1 MSCYEALA
9 ASYDG
14 LTRDIPYEKYLRFFK
29 TLLRRHGVTA
39 TTVLDLACGTG
50 SLSVLL
56 AKHGYRV
63 LGVDRSEEML
73 TVAAEKAMELE
84 ENQPFFAAQPMQRLK
99 IPEPVDACVCALDS
113 INYVTKP
120 QDVQKAFRRVYE
132 SLRPGGLFV
141 FDINTPYKLES
152 LDGQVF
158 LDETEDSYC
167 VWRAVYDRRHSLC
180 RYGMDLFQRLEDDTW
195 ERSFEEHVERA
206 YTPQELSGWLMDAG
220 FADSIFGEVFDR
232 LFNKENGVAV
242 AAVEY
247 PDVRDVLAQVH
258 EAGGIAV
265 LAHPYVYD
273 STDLMQQLVKEELLD
288 GIEVHHPSHDEA
300 RRTALTDFAKEHH
313 LLMTAGS
320 DCHRPGDEGTT
331 GILAETLPEDSFGY
345 ADLIRS
351 GKYTIIRPE

>member
-56 AKHGYRV
+56 AKHGYEV

-141 FDINTPYKLES
+141 FDINTPYKLEG

-167 VWRAVYDRRHSLC
+167 VWRAVYDKRHSLC
-180 RYGMDLFQRLEDDTW
+180 RYGMDLFQQANDGLW

-206 YTPQELSGWLMDAG
+206 YTPEELSQWLTDAG
-220 FADSIFGEVFDR
+220 FAQVERFANLRLEAPEADELRIFF
-232 LFNKENGVAV
+232 
-242 AAVEY
+242 AAKK
-247 PDVRDVLAQVH
+247 
-258 EAGGIAV
+258 G
-265 LAHPYVYD
+265 
-273 STDLMQQLVKEELLD
+273 
-288 GIEVHHPSHDEA
+288 
-300 RRTALTDFAKEHH
+300 
-313 LLMTAGS
+313 
-320 DCHRPGDEGTT
+320 
-331 GILAETLPEDSFGY
+331 
-345 ADLIRS
+345 
-351 GKYTIIRPE
+351 

>member
-84 ENQPFFAAQPMQRLK
+84 ENQPFFVAQPMQRLR

-141 FDINTPYKLES
+141 FDINTPYKLEG

-167 VWRAVYDRRHSLC
+167 VWRAVYDKRHSLC
-180 RYGMDLFQRLEDDTW
+180 RYGMDLFQQANDGLW

-206 YTPQELSGWLMDAG
+206 YTPEELSQWLTDAG
-220 FADSIFGEVFDR
+220 FAQVERFANLRLEAPEADELRIFF
-232 LFNKENGVAV
+232 
-242 AAVEY
+242 AAKK
-247 PDVRDVLAQVH
+247 
-258 EAGGIAV
+258 G
-265 LAHPYVYD
+265 
-273 STDLMQQLVKEELLD
+273 
-288 GIEVHHPSHDEA
+288 
-300 RRTALTDFAKEHH
+300 
-313 LLMTAGS
+313 
-320 DCHRPGDEGTT
+320 
-331 GILAETLPEDSFGY
+331 
-345 ADLIRS
+345 
-351 GKYTIIRPE
+351 

>member
-56 AKHGYRV
+56 AKHGYEV

-84 ENQPFFAAQPMQRLK
+84 ENQPFFVAQPMQRLK

-167 VWRAVYDRRHSLC
+167 VWRAVYDKRHSLC
-180 RYGMDLFQRLEDDTW
+180 RYGMDLFQQANDGLW

-206 YTPQELSGWLMDAG
+206 YTPEELSQWLTDAG
-220 FADSIFGEVFDR
+220 FTQVEQFGNLRLEAPENTELRIFF
-232 LFNKENGVAV
+232 
-242 AAVEY
+242 AAKK
-247 PDVRDVLAQVH
+247 
-258 EAGGIAV
+258 G
-265 LAHPYVYD
+265 
-273 STDLMQQLVKEELLD
+273 
-288 GIEVHHPSHDEA
+288 
-300 RRTALTDFAKEHH
+300 
-313 LLMTAGS
+313 
-320 DCHRPGDEGTT
+320 
-331 GILAETLPEDSFGY
+331 
-345 ADLIRS
+345 
-351 GKYTIIRPE
+351 

>member
-56 AKHGYRV
+56 AKHGYEV

-84 ENQPFFAAQPMQRLK
+84 ENQPFFVAQPMQRLR

-141 FDINTPYKLES
+141 FDINTPYKLEG

-167 VWRAVYDRRHSLC
+167 VWRAVYDKRHSLC
-180 RYGMDLFQRLEDDTW
+180 RYGMDLFQQANDGLW

-206 YTPQELSGWLMDAG
+206 YTPEELSQWLTDAG
-220 FADSIFGEVFDR
+220 FAQVERFANLRLEAPEADELRIFF
-232 LFNKENGVAV
+232 
-242 AAVEY
+242 AAKK
-247 PDVRDVLAQVH
+247 
-258 EAGGIAV
+258 G
-265 LAHPYVYD
+265 
-273 STDLMQQLVKEELLD
+273 
-288 GIEVHHPSHDEA
+288 
-300 RRTALTDFAKEHH
+300 
-313 LLMTAGS
+313 
-320 DCHRPGDEGTT
+320 
-331 GILAETLPEDSFGY
+331 
-345 ADLIRS
+345 
-351 GKYTIIRPE
+351 

>member
-84 ENQPFFAAQPMQRLK
+84 ENQPFFVAQPMQRLR

-141 FDINTPYKLES
+141 FDINTPYKLEG

-180 RYGMDLFQRLEDDTW
+180 RYGMDLFQQANDGLW

-206 YTPQELSGWLMDAG
+206 YTPEELSQWLTDAG
-220 FADSIFGEVFDR
+220 FAQ
-232 LFNKENGVAV
+232 
-242 AAVEY
+242 VE
-247 PDVRDVLAQVH
+247 R
-258 EAGGIAV
+258 
-265 LAHPYVYD
+265 
-273 STDLMQQLVKEELLD
+273 
-288 GIEVHHPSHDEA
+288 
-300 RRTALTDFAKEHH
+300 FAN
-313 LLMTAGS
+313 L
-320 DCHRPGDEGTT
+320 
-331 GILAETLPEDSFGY
+331 
-345 ADLIRS
+345 
-351 GKYTIIRPE
+351 RPEAPKADELRIFFAAKKG

>member
-56 AKHGYRV
+56 AKHGYEV

-84 ENQPFFAAQPMQRLK
+84 ENQPFFVAQPMQRLK

-167 VWRAVYDRRHSLC
+167 VWRAVYDKRHSLC
-180 RYGMDLFQRLEDDTW
+180 RYGMDLFQQANDGLW

-206 YTPQELSGWLMDAG
+206 YTPAELSQWLTDAG
-220 FADSIFGEVFDR
+220 FAQVERFANLRLEAPEVDELRIFF
-232 LFNKENGVAV
+232 
-242 AAVEY
+242 AAKK
-247 PDVRDVLAQVH
+247 
-258 EAGGIAV
+258 G
-265 LAHPYVYD
+265 
-273 STDLMQQLVKEELLD
+273 
-288 GIEVHHPSHDEA
+288 
-300 RRTALTDFAKEHH
+300 
-313 LLMTAGS
+313 
-320 DCHRPGDEGTT
+320 
-331 GILAETLPEDSFGY
+331 
-345 ADLIRS
+345 
-351 GKYTIIRPE
+351 

>member
-84 ENQPFFAAQPMQRLK
+84 ENQPLFVAQPMQRLK

-167 VWRAVYDRRHSLC
+167 VWRAVYEKRHSLC
-180 RYGMDLFQRLEDDTW
+180 RYGMDLFQQANDGVW

-206 YTPQELSGWLMDAG
+206 YTPEELSRGLTDAG
-220 FADSIFGEVFDR
+220 FAQVERFANLRLEAPEADELRIFF
-232 LFNKENGVAV
+232 
-242 AAVEY
+242 AAKK
-247 PDVRDVLAQVH
+247 
-258 EAGGIAV
+258 G
-265 LAHPYVYD
+265 
-273 STDLMQQLVKEELLD
+273 
-288 GIEVHHPSHDEA
+288 
-300 RRTALTDFAKEHH
+300 
-313 LLMTAGS
+313 
-320 DCHRPGDEGTT
+320 
-331 GILAETLPEDSFGY
+331 
-345 ADLIRS
+345 
-351 GKYTIIRPE
+351 

>member
-56 AKHGYRV
+56 AKHGYEV

-84 ENQPFFAAQPMQRLK
+84 ENQPFFVAQPMQRLR
-99 IPEPVDACVCALDS
+99 IHEPVDACVCALDS

-141 FDINTPYKLES
+141 FDINTPYKLEG

-167 VWRAVYDRRHSLC
+167 VWRAVYDKRHSLC
-180 RYGMDLFQRLEDDTW
+180 RYGMDLFQQANDGLW

-206 YTPQELSGWLMDAG
+206 YTPEELSGWLADAG
-220 FADSIFGEVFDR
+220 FAQIEQFGNLRLEAPENTELRIFF
-232 LFNKENGVAV
+232 
-242 AAVEY
+242 AAKK
-247 PDVRDVLAQVH
+247 
-258 EAGGIAV
+258 G
-265 LAHPYVYD
+265 
-273 STDLMQQLVKEELLD
+273 
-288 GIEVHHPSHDEA
+288 
-300 RRTALTDFAKEHH
+300 
-313 LLMTAGS
+313 
-320 DCHRPGDEGTT
+320 
-331 GILAETLPEDSFGY
+331 
-345 ADLIRS
+345 
-351 GKYTIIRPE
+351 

>member
-141 FDINTPYKLES
+141 FDINTPYKLEG

-167 VWRAVYDRRHSLC
+167 VWRAVYDKRHRLC
-180 RYGMDLFQRLEDDTW
+180 RYGMDLFQQANDGLW

-206 YTPQELSGWLMDAG
+206 YTPEELSQWLTDAG
-220 FADSIFGEVFDR
+220 FAQVERFANLRLEAPEADELRIFF
-232 LFNKENGVAV
+232 
-242 AAVEY
+242 AAKK
-247 PDVRDVLAQVH
+247 
-258 EAGGIAV
+258 G
-265 LAHPYVYD
+265 
-273 STDLMQQLVKEELLD
+273 
-288 GIEVHHPSHDEA
+288 
-300 RRTALTDFAKEHH
+300 
-313 LLMTAGS
+313 
-320 DCHRPGDEGTT
+320 
-331 GILAETLPEDSFGY
+331 
-345 ADLIRS
+345 
-351 GKYTIIRPE
+351 

>member
-84 ENQPFFAAQPMQRLK
+84 ENQPLFVAQPMQRLK

-167 VWRAVYDRRHSLC
+167 VWRAVYEKRHSLC
-180 RYGMDLFQRLEDDTW
+180 RYGMDLFQQANDGLW

-206 YTPQELSGWLMDAG
+206 YTPEELSRLLTDAG
-220 FADSIFGEVFDR
+220 FAQVERFANLRLEAPEADELRIFF
-232 LFNKENGVAV
+232 
-242 AAVEY
+242 AAKK
-247 PDVRDVLAQVH
+247 
-258 EAGGIAV
+258 G
-265 LAHPYVYD
+265 
-273 STDLMQQLVKEELLD
+273 
-288 GIEVHHPSHDEA
+288 
-300 RRTALTDFAKEHH
+300 
-313 LLMTAGS
+313 
-320 DCHRPGDEGTT
+320 
-331 GILAETLPEDSFGY
+331 
-345 ADLIRS
+345 
-351 GKYTIIRPE
+351 

>member
-63 LGVDRSEEML
+63 LGVARSEEML

-141 FDINTPYKLES
+141 FDINTPYKLEG

-167 VWRAVYDRRHSLC
+167 VWRAVYDKRHSLC
-180 RYGMDLFQRLEDDTW
+180 RYGMDLFQQANDGLW

-206 YTPQELSGWLMDAG
+206 YTPEELSQWLTDAG
-220 FADSIFGEVFDR
+220 FAQVERFANLRLEAPEADELRIFF
-232 LFNKENGVAV
+232 
-242 AAVEY
+242 AAKK
-247 PDVRDVLAQVH
+247 
-258 EAGGIAV
+258 G
-265 LAHPYVYD
+265 
-273 STDLMQQLVKEELLD
+273 
-288 GIEVHHPSHDEA
+288 
-300 RRTALTDFAKEHH
+300 
-313 LLMTAGS
+313 
-320 DCHRPGDEGTT
+320 
-331 GILAETLPEDSFGY
+331 
-345 ADLIRS
+345 
-351 GKYTIIRPE
+351 

>member
-84 ENQPFFAAQPMQRLK
+84 ENQPFFVAQPMQRLR

-120 QDVQKAFRRVYE
+120 QDVQTAFRRVYE

-141 FDINTPYKLES
+141 FDINTPYKLEG

-167 VWRAVYDRRHSLC
+167 VWRAVYDKRHSLC
-180 RYGMDLFQRLEDDTW
+180 RYGMDLFQQANDGLW

-206 YTPQELSGWLMDAG
+206 YTPEELSGWLADAG
-220 FADSIFGEVFDR
+220 FAQIEQFGNLRLEAPENTELRIFF
-232 LFNKENGVAV
+232 
-242 AAVEY
+242 AAKK
-247 PDVRDVLAQVH
+247 
-258 EAGGIAV
+258 G
-265 LAHPYVYD
+265 
-273 STDLMQQLVKEELLD
+273 
-288 GIEVHHPSHDEA
+288 
-300 RRTALTDFAKEHH
+300 
-313 LLMTAGS
+313 
-320 DCHRPGDEGTT
+320 
-331 GILAETLPEDSFGY
+331 
-345 ADLIRS
+345 
-351 GKYTIIRPE
+351 

>member
-56 AKHGYRV
+56 AKHGYEV
-63 LGVDRSEEML
+63 LGVDRSEDML

-141 FDINTPYKLES
+141 FDINTPYKLEG

-167 VWRAVYDRRHSLC
+167 VWRAVYDKRHSLC
-180 RYGMDLFQRLEDDTW
+180 RYGMDLFQQANDGLW

-206 YTPQELSGWLMDAG
+206 YTPEELSQWLTDAG
-220 FADSIFGEVFDR
+220 FAQVERFANLRLEAPEADELRIFF
-232 LFNKENGVAV
+232 
-242 AAVEY
+242 AAKK
-247 PDVRDVLAQVH
+247 
-258 EAGGIAV
+258 G
-265 LAHPYVYD
+265 
-273 STDLMQQLVKEELLD
+273 
-288 GIEVHHPSHDEA
+288 
-300 RRTALTDFAKEHH
+300 
-313 LLMTAGS
+313 
-320 DCHRPGDEGTT
+320 
-331 GILAETLPEDSFGY
+331 
-345 ADLIRS
+345 
-351 GKYTIIRPE
+351 

>member
-84 ENQPFFAAQPMQRLK
+84 ENQPFFVAQPMQRLK

-141 FDINTPYKLES
+141 FDINTPYKLEG

-158 LDETEDSYC
+158 LDETEYSYC
-167 VWRAVYDRRHSLC
+167 VWRAVYDKRHSLC
-180 RYGMDLFQRLEDDTW
+180 RYGMDLFQQANDGLW

-206 YTPQELSGWLMDAG
+206 YTPEELSQWLTDAG
-220 FADSIFGEVFDR
+220 FAQVERFANLRLEAPEADELRIFF
-232 LFNKENGVAV
+232 
-242 AAVEY
+242 AAKK
-247 PDVRDVLAQVH
+247 
-258 EAGGIAV
+258 G
-265 LAHPYVYD
+265 
-273 STDLMQQLVKEELLD
+273 
-288 GIEVHHPSHDEA
+288 
-300 RRTALTDFAKEHH
+300 
-313 LLMTAGS
+313 
-320 DCHRPGDEGTT
+320 
-331 GILAETLPEDSFGY
+331 
-345 ADLIRS
+345 
-351 GKYTIIRPE
+351 

>member
-29 TLLRRHGVTA
+29 TLLRRYGVTA

-84 ENQPFFAAQPMQRLK
+84 ENQPFFVAQPMQRLK

-113 INYVTKP
+113 INYVKKP

-141 FDINTPYKLES
+141 FDINTPYKLEG

-167 VWRAVYDRRHSLC
+167 VWRAVYDKRHSFC
-180 RYGMDLFQRLEDDTW
+180 RYGMDLFQQANDGLW

-206 YTPQELSGWLMDAG
+206 YTPEELSGWLTDAG
-220 FADSIFGEVFDR
+220 FAQIEQFGNLRLEAPENTELRIFF
-232 LFNKENGVAV
+232 
-242 AAVEY
+242 AAKK
-247 PDVRDVLAQVH
+247 
-258 EAGGIAV
+258 G
-265 LAHPYVYD
+265 
-273 STDLMQQLVKEELLD
+273 
-288 GIEVHHPSHDEA
+288 
-300 RRTALTDFAKEHH
+300 
-313 LLMTAGS
+313 
-320 DCHRPGDEGTT
+320 
-331 GILAETLPEDSFGY
+331 
-345 ADLIRS
+345 
-351 GKYTIIRPE
+351 

>member
-84 ENQPFFAAQPMQRLK
+84 ENQPFFVAQPMQRLK

-141 FDINTPYKLES
+141 FDINTPYKLEG

-167 VWRAVYDRRHSLC
+167 VWRAVYDKRHSLC
-180 RYGMDLFQRLEDDTW
+180 RYGMDLFQQANDGLW

-206 YTPQELSGWLMDAG
+206 YTPEELSQWLTDAG
-220 FADSIFGEVFDR
+220 FAQVERFANLRLEAPEADELRIFF
-232 LFNKENGVAV
+232 
-242 AAVEY
+242 AAKK
-247 PDVRDVLAQVH
+247 
-258 EAGGIAV
+258 G
-265 LAHPYVYD
+265 
-273 STDLMQQLVKEELLD
+273 
-288 GIEVHHPSHDEA
+288 
-300 RRTALTDFAKEHH
+300 
-313 LLMTAGS
+313 
-320 DCHRPGDEGTT
+320 
-331 GILAETLPEDSFGY
+331 
-345 ADLIRS
+345 
-351 GKYTIIRPE
+351 

>member
-84 ENQPFFAAQPMQRLK
+84 ENQPFFVAQPMQRLRL
-99 IPEPVDACVCALDS
+99 PQPVDACVCALDS

-120 QDVQKAFRRVYE
+120 QDVQKTFCRIYE

-167 VWRAVYDRRHSLC
+167 VWRTFYAPGRKICTVRRACGARLHAAGAVRVADGRGLC
-180 RYGMDLFQRLEDDTW
+180 AGRAIRKSPPGAAAAGRDAHFLCGK
-195 ERSFEEHVERA
+195 ER
-206 YTPQELSGWLMDAG
+206 
-220 FADSIFGEVFDR
+220 
-232 LFNKENGVAV
+232 N
-242 AAVEY
+242 
-247 PDVRDVLAQVH
+247 
-258 EAGGIAV
+258 
-265 LAHPYVYD
+265 
-273 STDLMQQLVKEELLD
+273 
-288 GIEVHHPSHDEA
+288 
-300 RRTALTDFAKEHH
+300 
-313 LLMTAGS
+313 
-320 DCHRPGDEGTT
+320 
-331 GILAETLPEDSFGY
+331 
-345 ADLIRS
+345 LI
-351 GKYTIIRPE
+351 

>member
-84 ENQPFFAAQPMQRLK
+84 ENQPFFVAQPMQRLR

-167 VWRAVYDRRHSLC
+167 VWRAVYDKRHSLC
-180 RYGMDLFQRLEDDTW
+180 RYGMDLFQQANDGLW

-206 YTPQELSGWLMDAG
+206 YTPEELSQWLTDAG
-220 FADSIFGEVFDR
+220 FAQ
-232 LFNKENGVAV
+232 
-242 AAVEY
+242 VE
-247 PDVRDVLAQVH
+247 R
-258 EAGGIAV
+258 
-265 LAHPYVYD
+265 
-273 STDLMQQLVKEELLD
+273 
-288 GIEVHHPSHDEA
+288 
-300 RRTALTDFAKEHH
+300 FAN
-313 LLMTAGS
+313 L
-320 DCHRPGDEGTT
+320 
-331 GILAETLPEDSFGY
+331 
-345 ADLIRS
+345 
-351 GKYTIIRPE
+351 RPEAPKADELRIFFAAKKG

>member
-120 QDVQKAFRRVYE
+120 QDVQKAFRRVYV

-141 FDINTPYKLES
+141 FDINTPYKLEG

-167 VWRAVYDRRHSLC
+167 VWRAVYDKRHSLC
-180 RYGMDLFQRLEDDTW
+180 RYGMDLFQQANDGLW

-206 YTPQELSGWLMDAG
+206 YTPEELSQWLTDAG
-220 FADSIFGEVFDR
+220 FAQVERFANLRLEAPEADELRIFF
-232 LFNKENGVAV
+232 
-242 AAVEY
+242 AAKK
-247 PDVRDVLAQVH
+247 
-258 EAGGIAV
+258 G
-265 LAHPYVYD
+265 
-273 STDLMQQLVKEELLD
+273 
-288 GIEVHHPSHDEA
+288 
-300 RRTALTDFAKEHH
+300 
-313 LLMTAGS
+313 
-320 DCHRPGDEGTT
+320 
-331 GILAETLPEDSFGY
+331 
-345 ADLIRS
+345 
-351 GKYTIIRPE
+351 

>member
-29 TLLRRHGVTA
+29 TLLRRYGVTA

-84 ENQPFFAAQPMQRLK
+84 ENQPFFVAQPMQRLK

-141 FDINTPYKLES
+141 FDINTPYKLEG

-167 VWRAVYDRRHSLC
+167 VWRAVYDKRHSLC
-180 RYGMDLFQRLEDDTW
+180 RYGMDLFQQANDGLW

-206 YTPQELSGWLMDAG
+206 YTPEELSDWLADAG
-220 FADSIFGEVFDR
+220 FAQIEQFGNLRLEAPENTELRIFF
-232 LFNKENGVAV
+232 
-242 AAVEY
+242 AAKK
-247 PDVRDVLAQVH
+247 
-258 EAGGIAV
+258 G
-265 LAHPYVYD
+265 
-273 STDLMQQLVKEELLD
+273 
-288 GIEVHHPSHDEA
+288 
-300 RRTALTDFAKEHH
+300 
-313 LLMTAGS
+313 
-320 DCHRPGDEGTT
+320 
-331 GILAETLPEDSFGY
+331 
-345 ADLIRS
+345 
-351 GKYTIIRPE
+351 

>member
-141 FDINTPYKLES
+141 FDINTPYKLEG

-167 VWRAVYDRRHSLC
+167 VWRTFYAPGRKICTYQV
-180 RYGMDLFQRLEDDTW
+180 DLFRRTGDGTW
-195 ERSFEEHVERA
+195 DRTFEEHRERSW
-206 YTPQELSGWLMDAG
+206 E
-220 FADSIFGEVFDR
+220 R
-232 LFNKENGVAV
+232 
-242 AAVEY
+242 
-247 PDVRDVLAQVH
+247 
-258 EAGGIAV
+258 
-265 LAHPYVYD
+265 
-273 STDLMQQLVKEELLD
+273 EEL
-288 GIEVHHPSHDEA
+288 EA
-300 RRTALTDFAKEHH
+300 FLKEGGFDDVTVTGDLT
-313 LLMTAGS
+313 S
-320 DCHRPGDEGTT
+320 RPP
-331 GILAETLPEDSFGY
+331 APEEDRWIFRCRKAANS
-345 ADLIRS
+345 
-351 GKYTIIRPE
+351 

>member
-29 TLLRRHGVTA
+29 TLLRRYGVTA

-141 FDINTPYKLES
+141 FDINTPYKLEG

-167 VWRAVYDRRHSLC
+167 VWRAVYDKRHSLC
-180 RYGMDLFQRLEDDTW
+180 RYGMDLFQQANDGLW

-206 YTPQELSGWLMDAG
+206 YTPEELSQWLTDAG
-220 FADSIFGEVFDR
+220 FAQ
-232 LFNKENGVAV
+232 
-242 AAVEY
+242 VE
-247 PDVRDVLAQVH
+247 R
-258 EAGGIAV
+258 
-265 LAHPYVYD
+265 
-273 STDLMQQLVKEELLD
+273 
-288 GIEVHHPSHDEA
+288 
-300 RRTALTDFAKEHH
+300 FAN
-313 LLMTAGS
+313 L
-320 DCHRPGDEGTT
+320 
-331 GILAETLPEDSFGY
+331 
-345 ADLIRS
+345 
-351 GKYTIIRPE
+351 RPEAPKADELRIFFAAKKG

>member
-56 AKHGYRV
+56 AKHGYEV

-84 ENQPFFAAQPMQRLK
+84 ENQPFFVAQPMQRLK

-167 VWRAVYDRRHSLC
+167 VWRAVYDKRHSLC
-180 RYGMDLFQRLEDDTW
+180 RYGMDLFQQANDGLW

-206 YTPQELSGWLMDAG
+206 YTPAELSQWLTDAG
-220 FADSIFGEVFDR
+220 FAQVERFANLRPCERRCDHLCRYRRARAADS
-232 LFNKENGVAV
+232 
-242 AAVEY
+242 
-247 PDVRDVLAQVH
+247 
-258 EAGGIAV
+258 
-265 LAHPYVYD
+265 
-273 STDLMQQLVKEELLD
+273 
-288 GIEVHHPSHDEA
+288 
-300 RRTALTDFAKEHH
+300 
-313 LLMTAGS
+313 
-320 DCHRPGDEGTT
+320 
-331 GILAETLPEDSFGY
+331 
-345 ADLIRS
+345 
-351 GKYTIIRPE
+351 

>member
-84 ENQPFFAAQPMQRLK
+84 ENQPLFVAQPMQRLK

-167 VWRAVYDRRHSLC
+167 VWRTFYAPGRKICTYQV
-180 RYGMDLFQRLEDDTW
+180 DLFRLNANGSWD
-195 ERSFEEHVERA
+195 RAFEEHRERA
-206 YTPQELSGWLMDAG
+206 WGREELETYLTEAG
-220 FADSIFGEVFDR
+220 FGAVTVTGDLTSRPPAAEEDRWIFR
-232 LFNKENGVAV
+232 CQK
-242 AAVEY
+242 
-247 PDVRDVLAQVH
+247 PVR
-258 EAGGIAV
+258 
-265 LAHPYVYD
+265 P
-273 STDLMQQLVKEELLD
+273 
-288 GIEVHHPSHDEA
+288 
-300 RRTALTDFAKEHH
+300 R
-313 LLMTAGS
+313 
-320 DCHRPGDEGTT
+320 
-331 GILAETLPEDSFGY
+331 
-345 ADLIRS
+345 
-351 GKYTIIRPE
+351 

>member
-29 TLLRRHGVTA
+29 TLLRRYGVTA

-141 FDINTPYKLES
+141 FDINTPYKLEG

-167 VWRAVYDRRHSLC
+167 VWRAVYDKRHSLC
-180 RYGMDLFQRLEDDTW
+180 RYGMDLFQQANDGLW

-206 YTPQELSGWLMDAG
+206 YTPEELSQWLTDAG
-220 FADSIFGEVFDR
+220 FAQVERFANLRLEAPEADELRIFF
-232 LFNKENGVAV
+232 
-242 AAVEY
+242 AAKK
-247 PDVRDVLAQVH
+247 
-258 EAGGIAV
+258 G
-265 LAHPYVYD
+265 
-273 STDLMQQLVKEELLD
+273 
-288 GIEVHHPSHDEA
+288 
-300 RRTALTDFAKEHH
+300 
-313 LLMTAGS
+313 
-320 DCHRPGDEGTT
+320 
-331 GILAETLPEDSFGY
+331 
-345 ADLIRS
+345 
-351 GKYTIIRPE
+351 

>member
-84 ENQPFFAAQPMQRLK
+84 ENQPFFVAQPMQRLK

-141 FDINTPYKLES
+141 FDINTLYKLEN

-167 VWRAVYDRRHSLC
+167 VWRAVYDKRHRLC
-180 RYGMDLFQRLEDDTW
+180 RYGMDLFQQANDGLW

-206 YTPQELSGWLMDAG
+206 YTPEELSQWLTDAG
-220 FADSIFGEVFDR
+220 FAQVERFANLRLEAPEVDELRIFF
-232 LFNKENGVAV
+232 
-242 AAVEY
+242 AAKK
-247 PDVRDVLAQVH
+247 
-258 EAGGIAV
+258 G
-265 LAHPYVYD
+265 
-273 STDLMQQLVKEELLD
+273 
-288 GIEVHHPSHDEA
+288 
-300 RRTALTDFAKEHH
+300 
-313 LLMTAGS
+313 
-320 DCHRPGDEGTT
+320 
-331 GILAETLPEDSFGY
+331 
-345 ADLIRS
+345 
-351 GKYTIIRPE
+351 

>member
-141 FDINTPYKLES
+141 FDINTPYKLEG

-167 VWRAVYDRRHSLC
+167 VWRAVYDKRHSLC
-180 RYGMDLFQRLEDDTW
+180 RYGMDLFQQANDGLW

-206 YTPQELSGWLMDAG
+206 YTPEELSQWLTDAG
-220 FADSIFGEVFDR
+220 FAQVERFANLRLEAPEADELRIFF
-232 LFNKENGVAV
+232 
-242 AAVEY
+242 AAKK
-247 PDVRDVLAQVH
+247 
-258 EAGGIAV
+258 G
-265 LAHPYVYD
+265 
-273 STDLMQQLVKEELLD
+273 
-288 GIEVHHPSHDEA
+288 
-300 RRTALTDFAKEHH
+300 
-313 LLMTAGS
+313 
-320 DCHRPGDEGTT
+320 
-331 GILAETLPEDSFGY
+331 
-345 ADLIRS
+345 
-351 GKYTIIRPE
+351 

>member
-29 TLLRRHGVTA
+29 TLLRRYGVKA
-39 TTVLDLACGTG
+39 ATVLDLACGTG

-141 FDINTPYKLES
+141 FDINTPYKLEG

-167 VWRAVYDRRHSLC
+167 VWRAVYDKRHSLC
-180 RYGMDLFQRLEDDTW
+180 RYGMDLFQQANDGLW

-206 YTPQELSGWLMDAG
+206 YTPEELSQWLTDAG
-220 FADSIFGEVFDR
+220 FAQVERFANLRLEAPEADELRIFF
-232 LFNKENGVAV
+232 
-242 AAVEY
+242 AAKK
-247 PDVRDVLAQVH
+247 
-258 EAGGIAV
+258 G
-265 LAHPYVYD
+265 
-273 STDLMQQLVKEELLD
+273 
-288 GIEVHHPSHDEA
+288 
-300 RRTALTDFAKEHH
+300 
-313 LLMTAGS
+313 
-320 DCHRPGDEGTT
+320 
-331 GILAETLPEDSFGY
+331 
-345 ADLIRS
+345 
-351 GKYTIIRPE
+351 

>member
-167 VWRAVYDRRHSLC
+167 VWRAVYDKRHSLC
-180 RYGMDLFQRLEDDTW
+180 RYGMDLFQQANDGLW

-206 YTPQELSGWLMDAG
+206 YTPEELSQWLTDAG
-220 FADSIFGEVFDR
+220 FAQ
-232 LFNKENGVAV
+232 
-242 AAVEY
+242 VE
-247 PDVRDVLAQVH
+247 R
-258 EAGGIAV
+258 
-265 LAHPYVYD
+265 
-273 STDLMQQLVKEELLD
+273 
-288 GIEVHHPSHDEA
+288 
-300 RRTALTDFAKEHH
+300 FAN
-313 LLMTAGS
+313 L
-320 DCHRPGDEGTT
+320 
-331 GILAETLPEDSFGY
+331 
-345 ADLIRS
+345 
-351 GKYTIIRPE
+351 RPEAPKADELRIFFAAKKG